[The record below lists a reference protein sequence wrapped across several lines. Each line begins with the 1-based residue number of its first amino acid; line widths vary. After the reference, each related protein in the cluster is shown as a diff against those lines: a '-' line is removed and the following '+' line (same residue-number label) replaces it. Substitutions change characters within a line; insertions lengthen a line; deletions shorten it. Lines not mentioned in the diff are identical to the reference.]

1 MIVDKLAEVF
11 TQALDTDLTPEK
23 FPREGIIER
32 FQLNSVDALQILI
45 NVENEFNIEID
56 DDDLNSELINSLYV
70 LEEYVQKKLDQSGSK

>member
-11 TQALDTDLTPEK
+11 TQTLDTDLTPEQ
-23 FPREGIIER
+23 FPRENIIEL

-70 LEEYVQKKLDQSGSK
+70 LEKYVQGKLGQNG